1 MRYCRHFQDRI
12 NCPDPDAVFA
22 YLIET
27 LKDTIHR
34 WDYFVNW
41 AKVFE
46 NVRDIEV
53 SLNTMNYLI
62 GKEDIE
68 AEFAFLLK
76 RQPAISVVIPI
87 LIGLRQGDFKILSDF
102 STSEF
107 SYKQYSF
114 VRRDMPT
121 DDDIADV
128 VEFARSVG
136 LLEFL
141 KNRKITNLV
150 DYVVGLEV
158 GLDSNG
164 RKNRSGTEME
174 DIVEGFVRDICTRNG
189 LEYIKQATAAKIKD
203 KWGLRLVVDKSSRII
218 DFALHNRGKLYLIET
233 NFYSVGGSKLKSTA
247 GEYRTMHDFWRQNG
261 YGFIWITDGMGW
273 RATTLPLRETFN
285 HIDYVLNLDMVAHK
299 LLEDIVSS
307 SISEVPSGS

>member
-1 MRYCRHFQDRI
+1 MRYSKHFQNRI
-12 NCPDPDAVFA
+12 NCTDSDAVFN

-41 AKVFE
+41 GKVFE
-46 NVRDIEV
+46 NVKDIEV

-68 AEFAFLLK
+68 AEFSFLL
-76 RQPAISVVIPI
+76 RQQPAISVVIPI
-87 LIGLRQGDFKILSDF
+87 LIGLRQNDFKILSDF
-102 STSEF
+102 STIDF

-114 VRRDMPT
+114 VGRAIMT
-121 DDDIADV
+121 DDDVADV

-136 LLEFL
+136 LLDFL
-141 KNRKITNLV
+141 KNRKIKNLV
-150 DYVVGLEV
+150 DYVIGVEV

-174 DIVEGFVRDICTRNG
+174 DIVESFVVDICTRNG

-218 DFALHNRGKLYLIET
+218 DFALYNKGKLYLVET

-247 GEYRTMHDFWRQNG
+247 GEYRTIHDFWKQNG

-273 RATTLPLRETFN
+273 RATTLPLQETFN

-299 LLEDIVSS
+299 LLEDIVIST
-307 SISEVPSGS
+307 SIDVE